1 MGDEGCTHPEDSR
14 RVVSEVVTYIGIR
27 NDADGAHD
35 YEIVRQIVACNNCGS
50 FVEQRDIE
58 RPPT

>member
-1 MGDEGCTHPEDSR
+1 MSECAHPEDSR

-35 YEIVRQIVACNNCGS
+35 YETVRQIIACHNCGS
-50 FVEQRDIE
+50 FIEQRDVD
-58 RPPT
+58 RDTTT